1 MRHLVSTL
9 VLSFAIFDP
18 AYAQENQVSA
28 EQICNNPLVGM
39 IGLAK
44 SACRIAAAENAE
56 TTLQSELASMFGAEL
71 DVATPPVGASTTTLP
86 KREELREPQACLENP
101 LSMTCEIAQID
112 QRVDKMRSTE
122 YGGKR

>member
-9 VLSFAIFDP
+9 VLGFAIAGP
-18 AYAQENQVSA
+18 VYAQEDQVSA

-44 SACRIAAAENAE
+44 SACRIATAESAE
-56 TTLQSELASMFGAEL
+56 TALQSEFAGMFGAEL
-71 DVATPPVGASTTTLP
+71 DAATPPVGANTTILP
-86 KREELREPQACLENP
+86 KREELREPHACLENP
-101 LSMTCEIAQID
+101 LSMACEIAQID
-112 QRVDKMRSTE
+112 QRIDEMRGTE